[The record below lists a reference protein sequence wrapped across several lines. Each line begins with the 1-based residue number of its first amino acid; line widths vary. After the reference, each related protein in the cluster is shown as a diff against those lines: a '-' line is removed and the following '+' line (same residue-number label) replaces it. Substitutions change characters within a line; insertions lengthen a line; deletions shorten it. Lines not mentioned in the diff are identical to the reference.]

1 MAYKELDVL
10 LLKAQASIG
19 TAQTSLANTDF
30 LTVGTGFGLDLV
42 QEIVPVEMTAGIFGQ
57 TSPVPGLYRYDAKIS
72 VPVIPTGTST
82 EPIIANLLKS
92 SGMTVSTSTN
102 KHTYSPSSTYT
113 SWKDVTLWSYTG
125 DKQSGDCLLSKAHSV
140 MFDWTLTA
148 EVGQPAMMEFTGM
161 GPAYAL
167 PAAGTYVTGTL
178 TPLATLIPATMKA
191 TTVTIAGQ
199 TYKILK
205 LSVSIGNEVRML
217 KDPTATGGYF
227 RADIAKR
234 TSKWTATVYQENL
247 SDLDPHVEL
256 NTPTLTSFSVT
267 WGTAGSRITVAADT
281 SKAQITSVKNV
292 DEEGI
297 KTFDLEGAFVDNG
310 FTLVINDD

>member
-10 LLKAQASIG
+10 LCKTQAAIG
-19 TAQTSLANTDF
+19 TAQASLTNTDF
-30 LTVGTGFGLDLV
+30 LTVGNGFGLDFA

-57 TSPVPGLYRYDAKIS
+57 TSPVPGLFRYDAKLS
-72 VPVIPTGTST
+72 VPIIPTGTST
-82 EPIIANLLKS
+82 EPIVGALLKA
-92 SGMTVSTSTN
+92 SGMTVSTSTA
-102 KHTYSPSSTYT
+102 KHTYSPSSTYA

-125 DKQSGDCLLSKAHSV
+125 DKTSGDCLLSKAHSV

-148 EVGQPAMMEFTGM
+148 EVGQPAMLEFTGM
-161 GPAYAL
+161 GPSYAI
-167 PAAGTYVTGTL
+167 PAAGTYVSGTL
-178 TPLATLIPATMKA
+178 TPLAALIPATMKA

-205 LSVSIGNEVRML
+205 LSVTIGNEIRML
-217 KDPTATGGYF
+217 KDPTAACGYY

-256 NTPTLTSFSVT
+256 STPALTSFSVT
-267 WGTAGSRITVAADT
+267 WGTAGSRIKVAADT
-281 SKAQITSVKNV
+281 NKAQITSVKNV